1 MVARPQDTH
10 KGSSAP
16 TLRLRSGPQLLFVD
30 REQKLSEQIN
40 TVCRCRGEQAS
51 QESTGA
57 KLALWL
63 FRTHAGTAPYF
74 HRRTRSHHT
83 KLSLSAWAPEQ
94 IPKTKLSVSRSTW
107 TARCSATMKR
117 FLTFESTLSLHV
129 TTIHHASHVDVKT
142 YTSGQK
148 LQTALAK
155 YEYRAQ
161 GKMLIT

>member
-1 MVARPQDTH
+1 M
-10 KGSSAP
+10 
-16 TLRLRSGPQLLFVD
+16 
-30 REQKLSEQIN
+30 
-40 TVCRCRGEQAS
+40 CRCRGEQAS

-63 FRTHAGTAPYF
+63 FRTDAGTAPYF

-117 FLTFESTLSLHV
+117 FRTFESTLSLNV
-129 TTIHHASHVDVKT
+129 TTIDHALHVDVKT

-161 GKMLIT
+161 GKTLISTPAVTDGNCPK